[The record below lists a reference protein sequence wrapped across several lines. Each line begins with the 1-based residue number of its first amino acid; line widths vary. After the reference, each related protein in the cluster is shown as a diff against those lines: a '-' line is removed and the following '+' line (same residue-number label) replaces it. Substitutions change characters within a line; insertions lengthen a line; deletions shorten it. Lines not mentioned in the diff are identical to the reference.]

1 MRAGV
6 TEHDALMLPD
16 HLDQPDAYRAPIA
29 IDGADLEVLIEQLRA
44 MLVIRKAEEKIGD
57 MVTAGKIRC
66 PAHLGIGQEA
76 IAVGVSSPLR
86 ASDRVFGAHRSHS
99 HFLALGGS
107 VDGLFAEVLG
117 RVTGSSKGMGGSM
130 HLFDQTVG
138 FLGSVPIVGASVPV
152 ATGAGLAAKMDG
164 RGDVAVSYFGDG
176 AMEEGA
182 LHESLNLAMALQL
195 PVIFVCENNFFASH
209 LHISLRQPGN
219 SLARFAR
226 AHGMPAYALDG
237 NDVRAMT
244 LTAEEAVRRARTGGG
259 PSFIEAVTYRWRGHV
274 GPREDMDVGV
284 RRGDDLVIW
293 KQRDPVGRLVG
304 ALAARG
310 WFSHDAA
317 AALDRE
323 VQDEIDAAW
332 QRAEAAPFP
341 ETAALLDLVYALP
354 GGGTR

>member
-1 MRAGV
+1 M

-16 HLDQPDAYRAPIA
+16 ELDQPGAHRAPIA

-86 ASDRVFGAHRSHS
+86 PSDRVFGAHRSHS

-117 RVTGSSKGMGGSM
+117 RATGSSKGMGGSM
-130 HLFDQTVG
+130 HLFDQAVG

-152 ATGAGLAAKMDG
+152 ATGAALAAKMDG

-195 PVIFVCENNFFASH
+195 PVIFV
-209 LHISLRQPGN
+209 
-219 SLARFAR
+219 
-226 AHGMPAYALDG
+226 
-237 NDVRAMT
+237 
-244 LTAEEAVRRARTGGG
+244 
-259 PSFIEAVTYRWRGHV
+259 
-274 GPREDMDVGV
+274 
-284 RRGDDLVIW
+284 
-293 KQRDPVGRLVG
+293 
-304 ALAARG
+304 
-310 WFSHDAA
+310 
-317 AALDRE
+317 
-323 VQDEIDAAW
+323 
-332 QRAEAAPFP
+332 
-341 ETAALLDLVYALP
+341 
-354 GGGTR
+354 